1 MNNTKGGS
9 AHPDEI
15 DSPTA
20 RADSS
25 AWQNLALVGH
35 RRREETPLVGPYCSA
50 QGTYSKQCAC
60 FLQHPLIINQHDAAA
75 RCRRNH
81 GTKGVG
87 HERAPLSLI
96 VTTTHSPEQQYSCRL
111 LACLSALGLL
121 LCLPCCTGPGSGPHV
136 STNESCACCCT
147 AQRRATPRAANPMG
161 LGEERPPPFTTSLCE
176 RRHVIGFRVRLQ
188 IVEAL
193 LSSRFSCMQLRM
205 VMV

>member
-1 MNNTKGGS
+1 MPIQTK
-9 AHPDEI
+9 I

-35 RRREETPLVGPYCSA
+35 RRREETALVGPYCSA

-75 RCRRNH
+75 RCRINH

-96 VTTTHSPEQQYSCRL
+96 VTTTLTPEQHYSCRL
-111 LACLSALGLL
+111 LAWSLCLGLAP
-121 LCLPCCTGPGSGPHV
+121 CLPCCTGAWVWAPRKH
-136 STNESCACCCT
+136 ERELCACCT

-161 LGEERPPPFTTSLCE
+161 LGEERPPPFNTYVCLC
-176 RRHVIGFRVRLQ
+176 VW
-188 IVEAL
+188 
-193 LSSRFSCMQLRM
+193 
-205 VMV
+205 

>member
-1 MNNTKGGS
+1 MPIQT
-9 AHPDEI
+9 EI

-25 AWQNLALVGH
+25 AWKNLALVGH
-35 RRREETPLVGPYCSA
+35 RRREETALVGPYCSA

-96 VTTTHSPEQQYSCRL
+96 VTTTHSRATLQLSSTSLVSMPWACSLPAL
-111 LACLSALGLL
+111 LHWGLGL
-121 LCLPCCTGPGSGPHV
+121 GP
-136 STNESCACCCT
+136 T
-147 AQRRATPRAANPMG
+147 
-161 LGEERPPPFTTSLCE
+161 
-176 RRHVIGFRVRLQ
+176 
-188 IVEAL
+188 
-193 LSSRFSCMQLRM
+193 
-205 VMV
+205 